1 MERIPG
7 SERTRE
13 KLKALMEGRSE
24 AEDGR
29 PQLVRLAAQRVLPY
43 DEMYAQR
50 MYARIPSVGLHAIAQ
65 FPRLPGRVAGS
76 SVSA

>member
-13 KLKALMEGRSE
+13 KLKALMEGQSE

-29 PQLVRLAAQRVLPY
+29 PQLVRLGAQRVLPY

-50 MYARIPSVGLHAIAQ
+50 MYARIDVPLAYCGGEL
-65 FPRLPGRVAGS
+65 FPPMVDGVRSRGH
-76 SVSA
+76 